1 MQKPVLISSIKPS
14 SSKKLHLDRMR
25 NDKIFYCPT
34 NDYVKTFLNS
44 KILQEHISM
53 GKHVHNL
60 KGIDQVKQIRIHH
73 ITNSD
78 FNKLMIMIQLYLT
91 NQIIASQWAGLYPQ
105 KRFTRFSFH
114 QPKYIY
120 NLFIQGETT
129 GRKATPKRFSMI

>member
-1 MQKPVLISSIKPS
+1 
-14 SSKKLHLDRMR
+14 MR

-78 FNKLMIMIQLYLT
+78 FNKFNDNDSIISNKSDNSFPMGWALPPKTLYQIQFPST
-91 NQIIASQWAGLYPQ
+91 KIHI
-105 KRFTRFSFH
+105 
-114 QPKYIY
+114 
-120 NLFIQGETT
+120 
-129 GRKATPKRFSMI
+129 